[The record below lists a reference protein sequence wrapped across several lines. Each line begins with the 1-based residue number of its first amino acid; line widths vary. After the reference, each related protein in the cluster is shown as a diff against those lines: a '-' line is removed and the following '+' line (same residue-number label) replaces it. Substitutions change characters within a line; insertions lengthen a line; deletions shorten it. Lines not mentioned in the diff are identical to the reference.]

1 MLGYVL
7 YEDYWGQGIMVEAS
21 KAAINYAFENLDIQ
35 LLTVNHY
42 PFNHQSK
49 RVIEKCG
56 FSYEGTLRHASKIYD
71 GSIYDLAC
79 YSMTKEE
86 WENI

>member
-1 MLGYVL
+1 MA
-7 YEDYWGQGIMVEAS
+7 EAS
-21 KAAINYAFENLDIQ
+21 KAAIKYAFENLEIK
-35 LLTVNHY
+35 LLTVHHY
-42 PFNHQSK
+42 TYNHQSK

-56 FSYEGTLRHASKIYD
+56 FLYEGTLRHAAKIYD

-86 WENI
+86 WENTL